1 MVRKE
6 TEVLKIFRPTAWVID
21 HKVSV
26 YVVTLLISLLG
37 LYTYLTLPKE
47 QFPEVV
53 IPTILVNTI
62 YPGTS
67 PEDVETLI
75 TRPIEKQLKSV
86 TGVKTIRSRS
96 VQDFS
101 SITVEFELDVDPA
114 VAKRRV
120 QDAVDKAKSDLPD
133 DLKNDPE
140 VREIDFSEIPI
151 MAVNV
156 SGDFALNRLKKYAEA
171 LQDRIEALPEITR
184 VDLIGAPER
193 EIQVNLDPFLM
204 QAAGVS
210 FRDVINAIRN
220 NNLNISA
227 GNVKVD
233 GTRRTLRIV
242 GEFETVEDIQSLVV
256 RGSMGSRVF
265 LKDIAEVRDGFKE
278 RESYARLNGKPV
290 ITLSVIK
297 KSGENLIDAADKIK
311 HIIEEMR
318 QNVFP
323 KALEVVI
330 TNDQSQFTRTSL
342 KDLNNSVIIGFIL
355 VTIVLMFFMGVQNAL
370 FVGLAV
376 PLSVAMAVLVLPPL
390 DYTFNMV
397 VTFSFLLALGIIVD
411 DAIVVIEN
419 TYRLYTREKLP
430 IKDAARLA
438 AGEVF
443 APVLAG
449 TLTTLAPFFP
459 LLFWPGVPGKF
470 MRYLPVVLILT
481 LTASLIVAFL
491 MNPVFAV
498 DFMPRGRRRDPRRL
512 KITIGVLA
520 IVSGLLYAV
529 GFHQGGNLGLI
540 LIGLIALNHWF
551 VSPVLIHRFQTRWL
565 PRFMGLYRRTLD
577 RAIRGKVPYM
587 IVGGTVA
594 LLIATFV
601 LLGIVKPKVEF
612 FASPEPNFVY
622 IYIKTPV
629 GTDAAVTDSL
639 TRMIEQRVYE
649 VLGKD
654 NPAVQTVLANV
665 GIGAGDP
672 MRPDRSVTPHKGK
685 ITIAFKEYHER
696 QGISTFALWKQLQ
709 EAMPQIPGVEI
720 SVEKQRFGPPVG
732 KPITIEIRGEDFQ
745 TLLALE
751 RRLIDTLENVLQ
763 IPGIEGLRSDLEKYK
778 PELYVQ
784 ISREKALREGLSI
797 GQIGST
803 LRTALFG
810 TEAAKFRDGEDEYP
824 IQVRIKE
831 QYRYD
836 IGTLL
841 NLPITF
847 REMSTGRFRS
857 IPIAAVATV
866 SYGNSYGG
874 INRKDL
880 KRVITLSSEVTAGY
894 NANVVRAQIQQVLDH
909 MVLPQGYEIVLT
921 GEQEEQQK
929 SQRFLSLAFVVSI
942 FLIFLVMV
950 TEFNSVFKPLIIMS
964 TVVFST
970 IGVFLGYMLFGLTI
984 SIALTGVGIVS
995 LGGVVV
1001 KNGIVLLDFVEIL
1014 RQRGYR
1020 TRQAIKEGA
1029 AIRFTP
1035 VLLTAA
1041 STILGLIPLALGMNI
1056 DFGSFLDHFDPKI
1069 SFGGVAVAFW
1079 RPLASAVIFGL
1090 GFAFF
1095 LTLVVVPSMYY
1106 VYHVA
1111 KLRYER
1117 RRWHRQLRL
1126 QNRQGV

>member
-6 TEVLKIFRPTAWVID
+6 TELLKIFRPTAWVID

-53 IPTILVNTI
+53 IPTILVNTV

-67 PEDVETLI
+67 PEDVEALI

-96 VQDFS
+96 
-101 SITVEFELDVDPA
+101 
-114 VAKRRV
+114 
-120 QDAVDKAKSDLPD
+120 
-133 DLKNDPE
+133 NDPE

-220 NNLNISA
+220 NNMNISA

-256 RGSMGSRVF
+256 RGSMGSKVF
-265 LKDIAEVRDGFKE
+265 LKDIAEIKDGFKE

-297 KSGENLIDAADKIK
+297 KSGENLIDAADKIRR
-311 HIIEEMR
+311 IIEEMR
-318 QNVFP
+318 QSVFP
-323 KALEVVI
+323 KALHVVV

-397 VTFSFLLALGIIVD
+397 VTFAFLLALGIIVD

-430 IKDAARLA
+430 IKNAARLA

-498 DFMPRGRRRDPRRL
+498 DFMPRGRHRDPRRF
-512 KITIGVLA
+512 KITVVILA
-520 IVSGLLYAV
+520 MVSGLLYAV
-529 GFHQGGNLGLI
+529 GFHQGGNLGVI
-540 LIGLIALNHWF
+540 
-551 VSPVLIHRFQTRWL
+551 
-565 PRFMGLYRRTLD
+565 
-577 RAIRGKVPYM
+577 
-587 IVGGTVA
+587 
-594 LLIATFV
+594 
-601 LLGIVKPKVEF
+601 
-612 FASPEPNFVY
+612 
-622 IYIKTPV
+622 
-629 GTDAAVTDSL
+629 
-639 TRMIEQRVYE
+639 
-649 VLGKD
+649 
-654 NPAVQTVLANV
+654 
-665 GIGAGDP
+665 
-672 MRPDRSVTPHKGK
+672 
-685 ITIAFKEYHER
+685 
-696 QGISTFALWKQLQ
+696 
-709 EAMPQIPGVEI
+709 
-720 SVEKQRFGPPVG
+720 
-732 KPITIEIRGEDFQ
+732 
-745 TLLALE
+745 LLALVVLNHGCFAHCNLCPTGNQSRIFCFAGAE
-751 RRLIDTLENVLQ
+751 FCVHLHQNPSGNRCCCDGFVDSYARAARL
-763 IPGIEGLRSDLEKYK
+763 
-778 PELYVQ
+778 
-784 ISREKALREGLSI
+784 
-797 GQIGST
+797 
-803 LRTALFG
+803 
-810 TEAAKFRDGEDEYP
+810 
-824 IQVRIKE
+824 
-831 QYRYD
+831 
-836 IGTLL
+836 
-841 NLPITF
+841 
-847 REMSTGRFRS
+847 
-857 IPIAAVATV
+857 
-866 SYGNSYGG
+866 
-874 INRKDL
+874 
-880 KRVITLSSEVTAGY
+880 
-894 NANVVRAQIQQVLDH
+894 
-909 MVLPQGYEIVLT
+909 
-921 GEQEEQQK
+921 
-929 SQRFLSLAFVVSI
+929 
-942 FLIFLVMV
+942 
-950 TEFNSVFKPLIIMS
+950 
-964 TVVFST
+964 
-970 IGVFLGYMLFGLTI
+970 
-984 SIALTGVGIVS
+984 
-995 LGGVVV
+995 
-1001 KNGIVLLDFVEIL
+1001 
-1014 RQRGYR
+1014 
-1020 TRQAIKEGA
+1020 
-1029 AIRFTP
+1029 
-1035 VLLTAA
+1035 
-1041 STILGLIPLALGMNI
+1041 
-1056 DFGSFLDHFDPKI
+1056 
-1069 SFGGVAVAFW
+1069 
-1079 RPLASAVIFGL
+1079 
-1090 GFAFF
+1090 
-1095 LTLVVVPSMYY
+1095 
-1106 VYHVA
+1106 
-1111 KLRYER
+1111 
-1117 RRWHRQLRL
+1117 
-1126 QNRQGV
+1126 